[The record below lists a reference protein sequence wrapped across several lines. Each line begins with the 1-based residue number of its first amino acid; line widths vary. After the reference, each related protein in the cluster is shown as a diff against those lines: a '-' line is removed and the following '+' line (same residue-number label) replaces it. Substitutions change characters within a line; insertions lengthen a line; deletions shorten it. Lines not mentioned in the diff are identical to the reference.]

1 MAKIQ
6 DEKLITRAK
15 IHVKG
20 IVQGVGFRP
29 FIYSLAKSYLL
40 NGWVLNSTDGV
51 HIEVEGEKNLLD
63 NFIQQIRQKA
73 PPLAVIDSIDVEYLT
88 PINYDNFIIKESE
101 GDKTKYIKISPDVCT
116 CSECLAELFNPS
128 DRRYRYP
135 FINCTNCG
143 PRFTIIKDIPYD
155 RKNTTMQNFK
165 MCQSCQ
171 AEYDDPLNRRFH
183 AQPNACPVCG
193 PSVFLEDIDGIIE
206 CDDPIQKTIELLSNG
221 YIIAIKGL
229 GGFHLACDA
238 ENDDALKLLRERKRR
253 TYKPFAIMSA
263 SVERIKEYCFV
274 SEEESI
280 LLESYQRPIVLLKK
294 RKNIAISEFVAPNNN
309 YLGVMLPYTPLHYLL
324 LNSNILAL
332 VMTSGN
338 ISEEPIAYVN
348 EEAKER
354 LGKLADY
361 FLMHNRDI
369 HSRCDDSV
377 ARVFQGHQ
385 ILIRRSRGYAPHPV
399 DLNFSMKQILACGPE
414 MKNTFCLTKDNH
426 AFISH
431 HIGDLQ
437 NIEAYNYYVESIELY
452 KRLFRI
458 NPEIIAYDLHPDYL
472 STRYALEQKDVKLVG
487 VQHHHGHIASCMA
500 EYGLADKVIGIA
512 CDGTGYGTDG
522 AIWGFEFFIA
532 DYESF
537 HRYAHLKYIPLPG
550 GDAST
555 KEPYR
560 MAISYLY
567 SAFGDGFISLDTPLI
582 KRLDRDNLKILKQM
596 IEKGINSPLTSSCG
610 RLFDAVSS
618 ILGICDYASYDA
630 QPAIELEMIAS
641 TEVQE
646 SYNYEI
652 INSKDGEPNLIDVQ
666 DMIRSIVYDMNKG
679 TSVNIISAKFH
690 NTIVDIITKICEK
703 MRYDFS
709 INNVV
714 LGGGSFQNN
723 YILTKLYKNL
733 GRKRFKLYFHK
744 KIPTNDG
751 GLSLGQAI
759 IANFLQEDDHK

>member
-1 MAKIQ
+1 MVEVQ
-6 DEKLITRAK
+6 DEELIARAK

-29 FIYSLAKSYLL
+29 FIYSLAKLHSL

-51 HIEVEGEKNLLD
+51 VIEVEGKKSSLD
-63 NFIQQIRQKA
+63 IFIQQISQKA
-73 PPLAVIDSIDVEYLT
+73 PSLAVIDSVDVEYLA
-88 PINYDNFIIKESE
+88 PINYDNFVIRESE

-116 CSECLAELFNPS
+116 CIDCLVELFNPL

-155 RKNTTMQNFK
+155 RRNTTMQNFK

-171 AEYDDPLNRRFH
+171 AEYDDPSNRRFH
-183 AQPNACPVCG
+183 AQPNACPICG
-193 PSVFLEDIDGIIE
+193 PSVFLEDINGIIE
-206 CDDPIQKTIELLSNG
+206 CQDPIQKTIELLSDG
-221 YIIAIKGL
+221 HIIAVKGL

-238 ENDDALKLLRERKRR
+238 ENDTALNLLRERKRR

-263 SVERIKEYCFV
+263 NIERIKEYCFV
-274 SEEESI
+274 NDEESL
-280 LLESYQRPIVLLKK
+280 LLESFQRPIVLLKK
-294 RKNIAISEFVAPNNN
+294 RKNITISEFVAPNND
-309 YLGVMLPYTPLHYLL
+309 YIGVMLPYTPLHHLL
-324 LNSNILAL
+324 LNSHMLAL

-338 ISEEPIAYVN
+338 ISEEPIAYKN

-354 LGKLADY
+354 LVELADY

-369 HSRCDDSV
+369 HVRCDDSV
-377 ARVFQGHQ
+377 ARVFNGHQ
-385 ILIRRSRGYAPHPV
+385 ILIRRSRGYAPYPI
-399 DLNFSMKQILACGPE
+399 DLDFSMKQILACGPE

-437 NIEAYNYYVESIELY
+437 NVSAYNYYIESIEHY
-452 KRLFRI
+452 KKLFRVI
-458 NPEIIAYDLHPDYL
+458 PEIVAHDLHPDYL
-472 STRYALEQKDVKLVG
+472 STRYALEQKDVQLIG
-487 VQHHHGHIASCMA
+487 VQHHHAHIASCMA
-500 EYGLADKVIGIA
+500 EYGLKDRVIGVA
-512 CDGTGYGTDG
+512 CDGTGYGSDG
-522 AIWGFEFFIA
+522 AIWGFEFLYA
-532 DYESF
+532 DYKNF
-537 HRYAHLKYIPLPG
+537 HRYAQLRYTPLPG
-550 GDAST
+550 GDSAA

-567 SAFGDGFISLDTPLI
+567 SAFGDDFIDMDIPLL
-582 KRLDRDNLKILKQM
+582 KRLNRNNVKILKRM
-596 IEKGINSPLTSSCG
+596 VERGINSPLTSSCG

-618 ILGICDYASYDA
+618 IIGVCDIVSYDA
-630 QPAIELEMIAS
+630 QAAIELEMIAS
-641 TEVQE
+641 TGIQE
-646 SYNYEI
+646 SYDYEI
-652 INSKDGEPNLIDVQ
+652 IDSKDRNPILIDVRE
-666 DMIRSIVYDMNKG
+666 MIRNIVYDLNMG
-679 TSVNIISAKFH
+679 ISQGIISAKFH
-690 NTIVDIITKICEK
+690 NTIVDFIVKVCEK

-723 YILTKLYKNL
+723 YILTKLCKNL
-733 GRKRFKLYFHK
+733 DEKEFNLYFHK

-751 GLSLGQAI
+751 GISLGQAV
-759 IANFLQEDDHK
+759 IANFLQENEL